1 MPRQWMPPWSVMVS
15 AVRWDWRSICKESEG
30 KAMTYNEHKVA
41 MGRAMTELMAAVKD
55 AERALRR
62 REKAIDDY
70 EQALDK
76 LLAEV
81 PA

>member
-1 MPRQWMPPWSVMVS
+1 
-15 AVRWDWRSICKESEG
+15 
-30 KAMTYNEHKVA
+30 MTRKEHKVA
-41 MGRAMTELMAAVKD
+41 IGKAMSELTAAVKD
-55 AERALRR
+55 AERALLR